1 MGMTMAEKILSRHS
15 GGGRVRPGDIV
26 VCEVDKIVQIDLTFA
41 ATAPTPKR
49 IADPHK
55 IVVILDHAVPA
66 PTIADA
72 EGQSIARQFV
82 KQFGI
87 EKFYDV
93 GRGGICHQV
102 ILENGIA
109 LPGQILTC
117 TDSHTCAA
125 GAFNCVARGMGPLE
139 MLQIMCTGKTW
150 YQVAP
155 TVRFELRGKKPAN
168 VFGKDVFL
176 HLAAVAGSVEG
187 HNIEFGGP
195 GVAELTLDDR
205 ATLATMGAELSADF
219 ATFPADQRVVKH
231 LRSVTGETFEPTES
245 DPDASYSASYDID
258 LSVLR
263 PYVARPDFIP
273 HNTLPV
279 AELADDVP
287 INQAFVGS
295 CANGKLEDLRIAAQV
310 VRGRKVAPG
319 VRFIVTPASQ
329 RVLKEAVHRGYVETL
344 LEAGAV
350 VTNSTCGACYGGHMG
365 IVGPKEVCITS
376 STRNFK
382 GRMGSPSARI
392 YMASSATVA
401 ASAIAGRI
409 CDPTTYLVEHARG
422 AP

>member
-1 MGMTMAEKILSRHS
+1 MGMTMAEKILARHS
-15 GGGRVRPGDIV
+15 GNRRVRPGDIV
-26 VCEVDKIVQIDLTFA
+26 VCDVDKIVQIDLTFA
-41 ATAPTPKR
+41 ASAPMPKH
-49 IADPHK
+49 IADPGK
-55 IVVILDHAVPA
+55 IAVILDHAVPA

-72 EGQSIARQFV
+72 EGQAIARQFV

-87 EKFYDV
+87 DKFYDV

-117 TDSHTCAA
+117 TDSHTCAS

-155 TVRFELRGKKPAN
+155 TVKFELRGKKPSN

-176 HLAAVAGSVEG
+176 YIASVAGSVEG

-205 ATLATMGAELSADF
+205 ATLATMGAELSAEF
-219 ATFPADQRVVKH
+219 ATFPADEKVIEH
-231 LRSVTGETFEPTES
+231 LRTATSEAFEPAES
-245 DPDASYSASYDID
+245 DSDAVYAARYEID
-258 LSVLR
+258 LAELR

-279 AELADDVP
+279 ADLNENVP
-287 INQAFVGS
+287 IDQAFVGS
-295 CANGKLEDLRIAAQV
+295 CANGKLEDFRIAAKV
-310 VRGRKVAPG
+310 VRGRKVAAG

-329 RVLKEAVHRGYVETL
+329 RVLKEAVKRGYVEAL

-401 ASAIAGRI
+401 ASAIAGHV
-409 CDPTTYLVEHARG
+409 CDPTPYLEDNV
-422 AP
+422 

>member
-1 MGMTMAEKILSRHS
+1 MGMTMAEKILARHS
-15 GGGRVRPGDIV
+15 GNATVSPGDIV
-26 VCEVDKIVQIDLTFA
+26 VCDVDKIVQIDLLFA
-41 ATAPTPKR
+41 PGTIMPKR
-49 IADPHK
+49 IADPRK
-55 IVVILDHAVPA
+55 VVVVLDHAVPA
-66 PTIADA
+66 PTIGDA
-72 EGQSIARQFV
+72 EAQSIARQFV

-87 EKFYDV
+87 EKFFDV

-102 ILENGIA
+102 MLENGIA

-117 TDSHTCAA
+117 ADSHTCAS
-125 GAFNCVARGMGPLE
+125 GAFNCLARGLGPLE

-155 TVRFELRGKKPAN
+155 TVRIDLRGRKPSN

-176 HLAAVAGSVEG
+176 HIANIAGSVEG
-187 HNIEFGGP
+187 RSIEFGGP

-219 ATFPADQRVVKH
+219 ATFPADEKVAEY
-231 LRSVTGETFEPTES
+231 LRSVTDEPFEPADS
-245 DPDASYSASYDID
+245 DPDASYSARYDID
-258 LSVLR
+258 LSSLK

-279 AELADDVP
+279 AELAEDVP

-295 CANGKLEDLRIAAQV
+295 CANGKLEDFRIAAQI
-310 VRGRKVAPG
+310 VRGRKVADG

-329 RVLKEAVHRGYVETL
+329 RVLKEAVRRGYVETL
-344 LEAGAV
+344 LDAGAM

-392 YMASSATVA
+392 FMASSATVA
-401 ASAIAGRI
+401 ASAVAGRI
-409 CDPTTYLVEHARG
+409 CDPTPYLEDQI
-422 AP
+422 

>member
-1 MGMTMAEKILSRHS
+1 MGMTMIEKILSRHS
-15 GGGRVRPGDIV
+15 GGGIVRPGDIV
-26 VCEVDKIVQIDLTFA
+26 VCDVDKIVHIDLIFGARA
-41 ATAPTPKR
+41 ALPKR
-49 IADPHK
+49 ISDPGKH
-55 IVVILDHAVPA
+55 VVIFDHAVPA
-66 PTIADA
+66 PTIDDA

-87 EKFYDV
+87 EKFFDV

-102 ILENGIA
+102 MLENGIA

-117 TDSHTCAA
+117 ADSHTCAS
-125 GAFNCVARGMGPLE
+125 GALNCAARGMGFLE
-139 MLQIMCTGKTW
+139 MLQITCTGKTW

-155 TVRFELRGKKPAN
+155 TIRFDLWGKKPAN

-187 HNIEFGGP
+187 HNIEFGGS

-205 ATLATMGAELSADF
+205 ATLSTMAAELSADF
-219 ATFPADQRVVKH
+219 ATFPADEKAMAY
-231 LRSVTGETFEPTES
+231 LRSVTNEPFEPAES
-245 DPDASYSASYDID
+245 DPDAAYAARYDID
-258 LSVLR
+258 LTTLR

-279 AELADDVP
+279 AELAEDVP

-295 CANGKLEDLRIAAQV
+295 CANGKLEDFRIAAQV

-319 VRFIVTPASQ
+319 VRFIVTPSSQ
-329 RVLKEAVHRGYVETL
+329 KVLKEAVHHGYVETL
-344 LEAGAV
+344 LEAGAM

-382 GRMGSPSARI
+382 GRMGSPSAKI

-401 ASAIAGRI
+401 ASAIAGRV
-409 CDPTTYLVEHARG
+409 CDPTRYLEDEA
-422 AP
+422 

>member
-1 MGMTMAEKILSRHS
+1 MGMTMAEKILARHS
-15 GGGRVRPGDIV
+15 GNRVVRPGDIV
-26 VCEVDKIVQIDLTFA
+26 VCDVDKIVQIDLTFA
-41 ATAPTPKR
+41 ATAPMPKR
-49 IADPHK
+49 IADPRK
-55 IVVILDHAVPA
+55 LAVILDHAVPA
-66 PTIADA
+66 PTIGDA
-72 EGQSIARQFV
+72 EAQSIARRFV

-102 ILENGIA
+102 ILENAIA

-117 TDSHTCAA
+117 TDSHTCAS

-155 TVRFELRGKKPAN
+155 TVKFELCGKKPAN

-176 HLAAVAGSVEG
+176 HMAGVAGSVEG
-187 HNIEFGGP
+187 HNIEFGGA
-195 GVAELTLDDR
+195 GVGELTLDDR
-205 ATLATMGAELSADF
+205 ATLATMGAELSAEF
-219 ATFPADQRVVKH
+219 ATFPADDKVFEH
-231 LRSVTGETFEPTES
+231 LRSVTEEPFEGAES
-245 DPDASYSASYDID
+245 DPDASYATTYEIN
-258 LSVLR
+258 LSKLK

-273 HNTLPV
+273 RNTLPV
-279 AELADDVP
+279 ADLDEEVP

-295 CANGKLEDLRIAAQV
+295 CANGKLEDFGVAAHV
-310 VRGRKVAPG
+310 VRGRRIADG

-329 RVLKEAVHRGYVETL
+329 RVLKEAVRLGYVETL
-344 LEAGAV
+344 LEAGAI

-365 IVGPKEVCITS
+365 IVGPNEVCITS

-382 GRMGSPSARI
+382 GRMGSPLARI

-401 ASAIAGRI
+401 ASAITGRI
-409 CDPTTYLVEHARG
+409 TDPSEFLED
-422 AP
+422 